1 MSLTGTP
8 LQAVYDYFLSQVTP
22 DDWMT
27 EEELEALVKA
37 LTKLNTWFRSF

>member
-1 MSLTGTP
+1 MIDSVVKEL
-8 LQAVYDYFLSQVTP
+8 
-22 DDWMT
+22 T